1 MSSAIETPFTQ
12 STPSQEQ
19 TVTTMT
25 VKWINIEV
33 DEDCDDG
40 CDDGIAYV
48 SGDEILHYSYRF
60 DWFINHLSETKHLL
74 VEHADNAPD
83 FFEK

>member
-33 DEDCDDG
+33 DES
-40 CDDGIAYV
+40 CDDGIAPV
-48 SGDEILHYSYRF
+48 SGYEILHYSYRF
-60 DWFINHLSETKHLL
+60 DWFKNRLSETKHLL